1 MSSSLMNRLVSLSLL
16 VFVLFANVCNADE
29 VEVTMSDDSYV
40 AVPLNFGFPLY
51 GQVFTHSIMYDN
63 GVVGL
68 YDPTAGT
75 GCNPANMYC
84 APINWNPQGA
94 WAALNAG
101 QLNAQSF
108 SYLVA
113 PFWTD
118 IAPVE
123 GTTVY
128 TIDSGADYQRYK
140 WHNMVEFY
148 SIYGNTEQQAGGA
161 RYSSFELEL
170 LESGQIYSTYGDV
183 DINTSSVWTG
193 ITGDVSAG
201 EINEY
206 RPLIEYGTQVTTGV
220 NIEDWEVS
228 SNGTMTTTTAADPCV
243 ADPLSSSTCS
253 GYEAAFLAQ
262 QCAVDSLYD
271 TACDGYGQAYVDDQC
286 DVDPLFSPSCAGYSN
301 ALAMN
306 EEPDD
311 FDFQDD
317 FNTGGIDD
325 QCANDPNCPNE
336 FNDFDNPSND
346 GFDNPEDGF
355 QDDPFYEPNPPPEEY
370 FDPEMDFNSYGGTGT
385 NGNEEEFYPGDI
397 GLPNMQDGG
406 PNEDFGGDDGQPAF
420 DDPLPQEQFYTEQP
434 FQKSDSISEDGEI
447 STEQVAKEAAKVEKE
462 PMMEEFFED
471 EEILLDDMEIT
482 DILEEDFLDEDFLDE
497 EPLLKEKL
505 LDEPGEPEFQEEEE
519 LALEEEEREE
529 ARPEGPRRNNKAIS
543 IAVRES
549 RKLVR
554 NAETASV
561 SSSGSSGNSSNS
573 GNSGSSGG
581 ANSGNNG
588 SSSGNYG
595 NSGSSGGGFTGGSS
609 FDGGASSFDGS
620 FSAEQQFFSSDL
632 SLSAALTGQTG
643 LELENVSNNEQFTQ
657 NVQDM
662 QQNIALGDSAPI
674 GFSISEPT
682 IEQNVEVEV
691 SKAPS
696 LADRIAETARVQNI
710 ENSNA
715 AASGQILALGALASG
730 ANLEAYYTTLD
741 YNSVVY
747 QNEQVY
753 RDAQLSDNTVTHYNL
768 FSKSHGKIQAMI
780 RSQYER

>member
-1 MSSSLMNRLVSLSLL
+1 MSSSLMNRLVTLSLL

-84 APINWNPQGA
+84 APIDWNPQGA

-228 SNGTMTTTTAADPCV
+228 SNGTMTTTTTADPCE

-325 QCANDPNCPNE
+325 QCANDPNCPNG

-406 PNEDFGGDDGQPAF
+406 PGGPNEDSGGNDGQPAF

-482 DILEEDFLDEDFLDE
+482 NILEEDFLNEDFLDE
-497 EPLLKEKL
+497 EPLLKEKM
-505 LDEPGEPEFQEEEE
+505 LDEPGEPEFQEKEE

-561 SSSGSSGNSSNS
+561 SSSNS

-581 ANSGNNG
+581 GNYGNNG

-595 NSGSSGGGFTGGSS
+595 NSGSSGGGVTGGSS